1 MLGPRPAP
9 DTLIIDL
16 RPQELRFRDPLE
28 RLLPNPVRAVA
39 LDRIEGGAH
48 GLTPDLGP
56 LLVVCE
62 RGPRSQL
69 AAQYLRADG
78 LEAQAYPGGLPGQK
92 LALQATR

>member
-1 MLGPRPAP
+1 MTGPHLDPN
-9 DTLIIDL
+9 TLIIDL
-16 RPQELRFRDPLE
+16 RPQELRFRGPLE
-28 RLLPNPVRAVA
+28 RLVPNPVRAVA

-56 LLVVCE
+56 MLVVCE

-78 LEAQAYPGGLPGQK
+78 LDAQAYPGGLPGLK
-92 LALQATR
+92 LNLRAE